1 MILNEVIIFR
11 TCRTLGEPIFSN
23 GFIFIIHERKNP
35 LNGVESIFIFF
46 YFLRSINIQSFQYQN
61 HN

>member
-46 YFLRSINIQSFQYQN
+46 YFLRSINIQSFQ
-61 HN
+61 